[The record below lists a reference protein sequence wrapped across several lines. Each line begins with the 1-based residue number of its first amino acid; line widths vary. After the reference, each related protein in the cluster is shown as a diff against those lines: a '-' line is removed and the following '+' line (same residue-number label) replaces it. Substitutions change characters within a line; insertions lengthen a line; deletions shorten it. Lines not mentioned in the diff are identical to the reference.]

1 MEADRTILLIDDEE
15 PLLRLMEL
23 YLDRMGYRVVA
34 SLTVEEALNT
44 LTAPKHPID
53 LLIADLSLL
62 KHRDSLVEIA
72 EQHPALR
79 ILVCSGLPFEVDVLP
94 EPLQARFGSLQKPFL
109 PDMLHRA
116 VEELLARHF

>member
-23 YLDRMGYRVVA
+23 YLDRMGYRVIA
-34 SLTVEEALNT
+34 SLTVDEALNA
-44 LTAPKHPID
+44 LAAPSRPID

-72 EQHPALR
+72 QQHPALR
-79 ILVCSGLPFEVDVLP
+79 VLVCSGLPFEVNVLP
-94 EPLQARFGSLQKPFL
+94 EPLQSRFSSLQKPFL
-109 PDMLHRA
+109 PDMLHHA
-116 VEELLARHF
+116 VEELLARRV